1 MTIRLVKKHQQHAAE
16 QKPAQQ
22 PSAGELLSNAQ
33 SWVEEFK
40 ARKASN
46 NAAMLGMLRRSQ
58 A

>member
-1 MTIRLVKKHQQHAAE
+1 MTIRLVKKQQQHAAE
-16 QKPAQQ
+16 RKSAQQ

-40 ARKASN
+40 TRKASN
-46 NAAMLGMLRRSQ
+46 NAALLGMLRRSQ